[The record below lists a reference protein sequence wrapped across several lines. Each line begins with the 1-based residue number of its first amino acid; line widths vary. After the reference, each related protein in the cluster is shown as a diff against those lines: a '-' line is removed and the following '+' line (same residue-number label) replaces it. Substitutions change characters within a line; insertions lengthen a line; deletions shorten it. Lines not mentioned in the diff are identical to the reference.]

1 MSTDMFPPESGFTAQ
16 MPAPQQDPLRMVRI
30 SASLLPDE
38 ILDGR
43 RIRRTRTAVVSGLGA
58 VVLLLAGWY
67 GSTFVQAGS
76 ADEELAR
83 SEAQIAAAQQ
93 EQGKYRELTDT
104 KTRLNAAADQLS
116 SLMTTDTQWQKL
128 LSDLR
133 GAAPTDVQIGQLT
146 AAISGAG
153 GGQDGLPSQ
162 TAEALV
168 GTVTITGKAKSKD
181 QIAEFVEN
189 VRRVTGLANP
199 LPTDV
204 SSQAGQESFSMR
216 LDITQAALGGRFTP
230 DPAETPATAPATG
243 GK

>member
-1 MSTDMFPPESGFTAQ
+1 MTTDIYPPESGFTAP
-16 MPAPQQDPLRMVRI
+16 MPAQQQDPLRLVRI
-30 SASLLPDE
+30 SANLLPDE

-43 RIRRTRTAVVSGLGA
+43 RIRRTRTAVVGGLGA
-58 VVLLLAGWY
+58 VVLLLGGWY

-83 SEAQIAAAQQ
+83 SEGQVVAAQQ

-104 KTRLNAAADQLS
+104 KTRLNAAEAQLS
-116 SLMTTDTQWQKL
+116 KLMTTDTQWQKL

-133 GAAPTDVQIGQLT
+133 GAAPTDVEIGQLS
-146 AAISGAG
+146 AAISGSG
-153 GGQDGLPSQ
+153 TVQDGLPSE
-162 TAEALV
+162 TDEALV
-168 GTVTITGKAKSKD
+168 GTVTISGKAKSKD

-204 SSQAGQESFSMR
+204 SSQGGQESFSMR

-230 DPAETPATAPATG
+230 DPAETPTTAPATG